1 MGMGYLQS
9 KEKGAKNFPPFLFS
23 APFFVINIPI
33 FSPIIYNQDVDY
45 K

>member
-9 KEKGAKNFPPFLFS
+9 KEKDAKNFPPFFFR
-23 APFFVINIPI
+23 PIFVINIPI
-33 FSPIIYNQDVDY
+33 FSPIIYNQDDDY